1 MPRRPLPW
9 HQASDAVSVRK
20 SEMTDFTPL
29 EAGIITEARAIL
41 ASAEFDALRRAHRSG
56 QAAEVGIGGRVIV
69 YEPNLPARISGMTL
83 FQEGAF
89 VLGPRAFVSEDET
102 RKTVLHELFRLRSG
116 QAGSGAGRGGVSE
129 QTMDAHAFADRAAS
143 ALRSG

>member
-1 MPRRPLPW
+1 
-9 HQASDAVSVRK
+9 
-20 SEMTDFTPL
+20 MTDFTPV
-29 EAGIITEARAIL
+29 EAEAIAEACAIV
-41 ASAEFDALRRAHRSG
+41 ASAEFDALRRAHRTG

-83 FQEGAF
+83 FQEEAF

-116 QAGSGAGRGGVSE
+116 QAGSGVSSGKISE
-129 QTMDAHAFADRAAS
+129 RTVDAHAFAERAAS
-143 ALRSG
+143 ALDPG